1 MPNTVPDVWDTKMNQ
16 AHSLTLKTS
25 GLARESVYVGLNGIS
40 ATIWEIQQVMLKHSR
55 RRDALTQQDKLVV
68 MGGGRWRSFLRKADI

>member
-40 ATIWEIQQVMLKHSR
+40 ATIWEIQQVMLKRSR

-68 MGGGRWRSFLRKADI
+68 MGGGR